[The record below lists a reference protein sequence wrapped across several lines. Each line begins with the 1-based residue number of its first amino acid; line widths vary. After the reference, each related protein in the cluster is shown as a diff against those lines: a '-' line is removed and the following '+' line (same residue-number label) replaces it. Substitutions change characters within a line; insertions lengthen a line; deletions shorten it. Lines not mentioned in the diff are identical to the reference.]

1 MSIDLL
7 PRAFFARDALDV
19 ARDLIGKRL
28 RHGGVTVE
36 ITETEA
42 YRVGDSAAHTR
53 HGKTARNAPVWGPP
67 GCAYIYVCYG
77 IHRMLNLSTNED
89 GVGACVLVR
98 AARPVAG
105 LDLII
110 ARRGGMAPGP
120 ALLTGPGKVGRAL
133 DLDLPMNHQ
142 DVTAPGGL
150 EALDGPAPAGL
161 LAGPRVGID
170 YAAPADR
177 DARWRFA
184 LADTPWVSHRKGLT
198 PVDPS

>member
-1 MSIDLL
+1 
-7 PRAFFARDALDV
+7 
-19 ARDLIGKRL
+19 
-28 RHGGVTVE
+28 VE

-42 YRVGDSAAHTR
+42 YRVGDTAAHSR
-53 HGKTARNAPVWGPP
+53 HGKTARNAAVWGPP
-67 GCAYIYVCYG
+67 GGAYVYVCYG

-105 LDLII
+105 LDVIA
-110 ARRGGMAPGP
+110 ARRGGARGP
-120 ALLTGPGKVGRAL
+120 ALLTGPGKVAQALAL
-133 DLDLPMNHQ
+133 DLAMNHH

-161 LAGPRVGID
+161 LVGPRVGID

-177 DARWRFA
+177 DAPWRFA
-184 LADTPWVSHRKGLT
+184 LADTPWVSHRRGLT
-198 PVDPS
+198 RAPEAAP